1 MCRFD
6 NKGPY
11 TSAIDIDM
19 TDSPRI
25 PGYELLRPLGRG
37 PLTDVFAARRT
48 SDDRICAVKVPRQD
62 WSIHDAA
69 VRLLRREHR
78 ALQSVQHSNIVR
90 MLDATFSNDL
100 CFLVLEYLEGR
111 TLRDRLQID
120 YSLDLRTSV
129 WIGRQIAE
137 ALTALHRAGYVHG
150 DVKPE
155 NIVLTKNGQAV
166 LIDLGFACRMDEPP
180 DPVDESLVLG
190 TANYRAPELS
200 DDSAW
205 GPSSDWYSFGVTLI
219 EMMTGSRPTQAV
231 TPQRERPWPRR
242 LSALLDRLQSRR
254 PNARPL
260 GAIVVH
266 ELIAL
271 EISSLHHRRAA

>member
-1 MCRFD
+1 
-6 NKGPY
+6 
-11 TSAIDIDM
+11 M
-19 TDSPRI
+19 TDFTRI
-25 PGYELLRPLGRG
+25 PGYELLRPLSRG

-48 SDDRICAVKVPRQD
+48 SDDRICAVKIPSED

-78 ALQSVQHSNIVR
+78 AMQSIRHPNLVR
-90 MLDATFSNDL
+90 MLDADISNDISY
-100 CFLVLEYLEGR
+100 LVLEYLEGR
-111 TLRDRLQID
+111 TLRDRLQRD
-120 YSLDLRTSV
+120 YSLDLRASV

-166 LIDLGFACRMDEPP
+166 LIDLGFARRMDEPP
-180 DPVDESLVLG
+180 DPVDDSLILG
-190 TANYRAPELS
+190 TPNYRAPELS
-200 DDSAW
+200 DDSTCEPA
-205 GPSSDWYSFGVTLI
+205 SDWFSFGVTLI
-219 EMMTGSRPTQAV
+219 EMMTGSLPTQAAS
-231 TPQRERPWPRR
+231 PKLERHWPGR
-242 LSALLDRLQSRR
+242 LTALIGRLQSRQAS
-254 PNARPL
+254 ARPP
-260 GAIVVH
+260 GSIIVH